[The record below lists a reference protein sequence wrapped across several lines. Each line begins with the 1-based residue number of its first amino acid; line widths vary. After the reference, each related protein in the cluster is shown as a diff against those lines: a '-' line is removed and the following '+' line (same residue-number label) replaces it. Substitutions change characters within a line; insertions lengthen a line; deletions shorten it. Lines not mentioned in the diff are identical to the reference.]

1 MVSKRSGSDVSR
13 RAFLGLVGGGA
24 TAALAACRSSLHA
37 PHGFDVP
44 DTSQVGIFDA
54 VDYGVDFS
62 VLLFDALRELRVP
75 VAGRSVVLKPNL
87 VEYAAGAPINT
98 HPDLV
103 VGAAIA
109 LRRAG
114 ASTVTVAEGPA
125 HRRDTEYLLRVTGL
139 GAALRE
145 ERVAFVDLNYDDVA
159 SVKLRSRFTGLS
171 ELSLPTT
178 ILRADLVVSMPKLKT
193 HHFAGMTASMKNLF
207 GVVPGAVYGWP
218 KNLLHFR
225 GIQESTVDLTA
236 TVRPGLAIVD
246 AVTCMEGDGPIKGT
260 AKHLGCLVVGRDPVA
275 VDATCARL
283 MGIEP
288 RRLAYLAV
296 ASRFLGR
303 IRLEQIV
310 QRGETV
316 VRFAS
321 DFELL
326 PEFAR
331 LRPSVSTEVLERILS
346 WARAALGRRYG
357 H

>member
-1 MVSKRSGSDVSR
+1 MISKRSGSDVSR

-24 TAALAACRSSLHA
+24 TAALTACRSSLHA

-62 VLLFDALRELRVP
+62 VLVFDALRELRVP

-103 VGAAIA
+103 IGAAIA

-114 ASTVTVAEGPA
+114 ASAVTVAEGPA

-139 GAALRE
+139 GPALRE

-246 AVTCMEGDGPIKGT
+246 AVTCMEGDGPIMGT
-260 AKHLGCLVVGRDPVA
+260 AKHLGCVLVGRDPVA

-283 MGIEP
+283 MGLDPSRI
-288 RRLAYLAV
+288 LYLRA
-296 ASRFLGR
+296 ASAFLGNARLSR
-303 IRLEQIV
+303 IA
-310 QRGETV
+310 QRGEAV
-316 VRFAS
+316 HRFAAEFS
-321 DFELL
+321 VLPAFESMRLS
-326 PEFAR
+326 AR
-331 LRPSVSTEVLERILS
+331 HSGLRTFLRLFE
-346 WARAALGRRYG
+346 
-357 H
+357 